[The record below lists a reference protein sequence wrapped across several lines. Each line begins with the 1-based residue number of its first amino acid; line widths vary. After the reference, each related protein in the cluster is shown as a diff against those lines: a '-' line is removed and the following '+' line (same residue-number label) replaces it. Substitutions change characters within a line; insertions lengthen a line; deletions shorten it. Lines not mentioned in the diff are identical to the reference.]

1 MGGTSKAW
9 RFVRGVWLLSAV
21 VVCFGA
27 FLCFLP
33 TELAVSTA
41 LTPAHSPP
49 LDRATDDG
57 YLAVFQEEAS
67 GAHKDPVHADLLTM
81 LVLAVSSFF
90 GLSVGWLLTNTQW
103 QGALWSL
110 GVVGPSLA
118 SACEESTLPRRVVDV
133 GLSALLS
140 QGAQEQS

>member
-9 RFVRGVWLLSAV
+9 RFVRGVWLVSAV

-57 YLAVFQEEAS
+57 YLAVSQEEA
-67 GAHKDPVHADLLTM
+67 GRAHKDPVHADLLTM

-90 GLSVGWLLTNTQW
+90 GSERRMAAHQHSVAGGIVVL
-103 QGALWSL
+103 GRRWS
-110 GVVGPSLA
+110 VVGQRL
-118 SACEESTLPRRVVDV
+118 
-133 GLSALLS
+133 
-140 QGAQEQS
+140 